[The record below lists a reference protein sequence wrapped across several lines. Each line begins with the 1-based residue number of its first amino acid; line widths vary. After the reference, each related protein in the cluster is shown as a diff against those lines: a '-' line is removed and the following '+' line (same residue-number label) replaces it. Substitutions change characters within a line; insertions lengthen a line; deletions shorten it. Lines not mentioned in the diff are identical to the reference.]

1 MKNFLLSYKK
11 ILIFFYFNLIFS
23 SNVFSTEPYFVNS
36 ESLER
41 IPAKYLTFLEG
52 FDENTPYDVLENSLW
67 SKKLINAQ
75 SIVDGYWVKLVIINE
90 LENNELG
97 LNHNFNREKK
107 IFIKNSNG
115 IKDYPYW
122 KWGVNEQIEEN
133 RIGSQYLIKAP
144 KNEETIIYNFFRS
157 KPFDRFMSLENGLDR
172 MMIGTWKKLRLKE
185 ILRIVGSVS
194 FFTPALFFGF
204 YFFFIYLVSKGDYI
218 WISLTLFIISII
230 LFLTFILRSFGVD
243 NKLTSSNAMAVYI
256 PMLFLFLIQFFR
268 KSLNLEFRYP
278 KINKIYLVGII
289 FYIIAIFVNL
299 FSLFNSPNEE

>member
-1 MKNFLLSYKK
+1 MKNFLLSYKN

-107 IFIKNSNG
+107 IFIKN
-115 IKDYPYW
+115 
-122 KWGVNEQIEEN
+122 
-133 RIGSQYLIKAP
+133 
-144 KNEETIIYNFFRS
+144 
-157 KPFDRFMSLENGLDR
+157 
-172 MMIGTWKKLRLKE
+172 
-185 ILRIVGSVS
+185 
-194 FFTPALFFGF
+194 
-204 YFFFIYLVSKGDYI
+204 
-218 WISLTLFIISII
+218 
-230 LFLTFILRSFGVD
+230 
-243 NKLTSSNAMAVYI
+243 
-256 PMLFLFLIQFFR
+256 
-268 KSLNLEFRYP
+268 
-278 KINKIYLVGII
+278 
-289 FYIIAIFVNL
+289 
-299 FSLFNSPNEE
+299 